1 MEGPPFDYYSI
12 VFKTVNEKLLI
23 TVKRNTTI
31 KELIRQYFERKKKS
45 NLLVDNFEYLYFTYN
60 GHILPYENN
69 LQTVESLFRS
79 PLNIILVNRLDNYK
93 TLKDYEE
100 IEVIKD
106 NVLTIVYKAKMKDG
120 DDQFEYV
127 AIKKIKKDALKEE
140 LKISL
145 FKNEIDEEDF
155 KKEIIK
161 FNRELKNMEKCYCEN
176 TVELY
181 DYFDTDKYFIIIMEL
196 CDNNLFYEL
205 CKTKSGFNLEQLKD
219 ILLQLNN
226 VFKIMHEK
234 HISHRDIKIYNIL
247 VKYLNK
253 EKTKFK
259 VLLSD
264 YGVSN
269 QLSSMS
275 KNYTTHAGTPTIM
288 APEILEGDDYNDKC
302 DIWSLGITIYYL
314 HTKDLP
320 YKGKCEAKILKEIK
334 KLGLSILDGINNK
347 NLKDLLS
354 KMLKTDPE
362 ERISWDDYFI
372 HPFFN

>member
-23 TVKRNTTI
+23 NVKRNITI

-45 NLLVDNFEYLYFTYN
+45 NLLVDNFEYLYFIYN
-60 GHILPYENN
+60 GYILPYENN

-205 CKTKSGFNLEQLKD
+205 CKTKSGFNPEQLKD

-275 KNYTTHAGTPTIM
+275 KNYTTHAGTPTTM
-288 APEILEGDDYNDKC
+288 APAILEGDDYNDKC
-302 DIWSLGITIYYL
+302 DIWSLGITIYFL

-334 KLGLSILDGINNK
+334 KLGLSILDRINNK

>member
-69 LQTVESLFRS
+69 LQTVESLFMTS
-79 PLNIILVNRLDNYK
+79 LNKILVNRLDNYNN
-93 TLKDYEE
+93 LKDYEE

-106 NVLTIVYKAKMKDG
+106 NVLTIVYKAKRKNG
-120 DDQFEYV
+120 DHQFEYV

-145 FKNEIDEEDF
+145 CKNEIDEEDF

-205 CKTKSGFNLEQLKD
+205 CKTKSGFNPEQLKD

-302 DIWSLGITIYYL
+302 DIWSLGITIYFL

-334 KLGLSILDGINNK
+334 RLGLSILDGINNK

>member
-23 TVKRNTTI
+23 NVKRNITI

-45 NLLVDNFEYLYFTYN
+45 NLLVDNFEYLYFIYN
-60 GHILPYENN
+60 GYILPYENN

-205 CKTKSGFNLEQLKD
+205 CKTKSGFNPEQLKD

-302 DIWSLGITIYYL
+302 DIWSLGITTYYL

-334 KLGLSILDGINNK
+334 KLGLSILDRINNK

>member
-1 MEGPPFDYYSI
+1 MEIQLYNI
-12 VFKTVNEKLLI
+12 IFKNVNEKLVI
-23 TVKRNTTI
+23 IVKRNTTI
-31 KELIRQYFERKKKS
+31 KELIRQFFEKKKKS
-45 NLLVDNFEYLYFTYN
+45 NLLVDNFEYLYFIYN
-60 GHILPYENN
+60 GNILPYENN
-69 LQTVESLFRS
+69 LQKVESLFKNS
-79 PLNIILVNRLDNYK
+79 PVNIILVNRLENYC
-93 TLKDYEE
+93 TLNDYEE
-100 IEVIKD
+100 IEVIKN
-106 NVLTIVYKAKMKDG
+106 NVLTIVYKAKNKNG
-120 DDQFEYV
+120 DHPFEYV

-140 LKISL
+140 LKINL
-145 FKNEIDEEDF
+145 RKNEINEEDF

-176 TVELY
+176 TVKLY

-205 CKTKSGFNLEQLKD
+205 CNTKSGFNVEQLKD

-234 HISHRDIKIYNIL
+234 HISHRDIKINNIL

-275 KNYTTHAGTPTIM
+275 QNYTTHAGTAIIM
-288 APEILEGDDYNDKC
+288 APEILEGEDYNDKC
-302 DIWSLGITIYYL
+302 DIWSLGITIYFL

-320 YKGKCEAKILKEIK
+320 YKGKCESKILKEIK
-334 KLGLSILDGINNK
+334 KLGLSILDKINNK

-354 KMLKTDPE
+354 NMLKIDPD
-362 ERISWDDYFI
+362 ERISWDYYFK